1 MSDAF
6 CVPITVVISE
16 GAVVILG
23 PDGLAA
29 ALTPDAAEESGR
41 RLIAAAAEAR
51 CTILDQL
58 AGDD

>member
-1 MSDAF
+1 VGDAF
-6 CVPITVVISE
+6 QEPIYLVVSD

-41 RLIAAAAEAR
+41 RLLAAAEEAR
-51 CTILDQL
+51 RTKDEQPS
-58 AGDD
+58 GED